1 MVTGFRPIARR
12 REVMRWRQGYGSLCG
27 GMAWFAF
34 ALSLL
39 LQAAAP
45 STPAPAPAPAPRAA
59 VPVRP
64 RPWPET
70 GPSIVYFA
78 LGSARVDG
86 EGIAVV
92 SRMADDYRRNGRVAV
107 EILANA
113 DNKGSQASNRRLTQR
128 RARAVA
134 DALIGNGIPRTAIV
148 LRPVGESE
156 PQVMTPDGVAEPLNR
171 YARMIFPVPPPPN

>member
-1 MVTGFRPIARR
+1 MATTRSCAAAPAPYVGR
-12 REVMRWRQGYGSLCG
+12 
-27 GMAWFAF
+27 MAWFAF
-34 ALSLL
+34 ALSIL

-45 STPAPAPAPAPRAA
+45 SAPASPAPAPAPATRAA

-70 GPSIVYFA
+70 GPSTVYFA
-78 LGSARVDG
+78 LGSARVEG

-92 SRMADDYRRNGRVAV
+92 QRMAEDYRQNGRVAV

-134 DALIGNGIPRTAIV
+134 DALVSNGVPRAVIV
-148 LRPVGESE
+148 LRPVGEDE
-156 PQVMTPDGVAEPLNR
+156 PQVMTPDGVADPLNR
-171 YARMIFPVPPPPN
+171 YARIIFPVPPPPN

>member
-1 MVTGFRPIARR
+1 MAKR
-12 REVMRWRQGYGSLCG
+12 REDAHWRSRPATLCG

-34 ALSLL
+34 ALAFL
-39 LQAAAP
+39 LQTSAPAAP
-45 STPAPAPAPAPRAA
+45 TPAPVPAPRPA

-64 RPWPET
+64 RPWPDT

-78 LGSARVDG
+78 HGSARVEG

-113 DNKGSQASNRRLTQR
+113 DNSGSQAGNRRLTQR

-134 DALIGNGIPRTAIV
+134 DALVSNGIPRAVIV
-148 LRPVGESE
+148 ERPVGEDE
-156 PQVMTPDGVAEPLNR
+156 RQVMTPDGVADPLNR
-171 YARMIFPVPPPPN
+171 YARIIFPVPPPPN

>member
-1 MVTGFRPIARR
+1 
-12 REVMRWRQGYGSLCG
+12 
-27 GMAWFAF
+27 MAWFAL
-34 ALSLL
+34 ALSFL
-39 LQAAAP
+39 LQATSPTP
-45 STPAPAPAPAPRAA
+45 SATPPASGPRAA

-78 LGSARVDG
+78 PGSARVEG

-92 SRMADDYRRNGRVAV
+92 RRMAEDYRSSGRVTV

-113 DNKGSQASNRRLTQR
+113 DNKGSQAANRRLTQR

-134 DALIGNGIPRTAIV
+134 DALVGNGIPRAVIV
-148 LRPVGESE
+148 ERPVGENE
-156 PQVMTPDGVAEPLNR
+156 PQVMTPDGVPDPFNR
-171 YARMIFPVPPPPN
+171 YARIIFPMPPPPN